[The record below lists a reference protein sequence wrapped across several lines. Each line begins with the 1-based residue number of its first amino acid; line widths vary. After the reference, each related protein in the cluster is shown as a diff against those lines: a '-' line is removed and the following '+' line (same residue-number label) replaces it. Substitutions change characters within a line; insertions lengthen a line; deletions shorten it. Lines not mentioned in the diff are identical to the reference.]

1 MLATES
7 SYLNSA
13 IDNAVLTK
21 EEDRKTADLTLLLNK
36 SRLINQTE
44 LETINNFHYHSLRII
59 IQTEQHELE
68 CFLSIIMA
76 SHSTTFNVIETK

>member
-1 MLATES
+1 MQ
-7 SYLNSA
+7 
-13 IDNAVLTK
+13 
-21 EEDRKTADLTLLLNK
+21 
-36 SRLINQTE
+36 QTE

-76 SHSTTFNVIETK
+76 SHLTTFNVIETK